1 MQKILG
7 SFPPDPQSQGG
18 LCQRLCQI
26 TNAEIPWRSGLTKG
40 PPESDVTPELCPK
53 GATSVLRGE
62 QNTSDHKL
70 PRRVIFVL
78 FYFAFCS
85 STFLLSTKAMFF
97 FNPLV
102 SQFWRKP
109 LCSILLWLKAAWTK
123 LWLIGCWFP
132 PPEHWLYILQLLDD
146 SSAPRTEPDS
156 AGAQQRIIA
165 VVQLNCS
172 VV

>member
-97 FNPLV
+97 FLIRWSPSSEESL
-102 SQFWRKP
+102 SAAY
-109 LCSILLWLKAAWTK
+109 CCGLK
-123 LWLIGCWFP
+123 LPELNCGSLDVDFP
-132 PPEHWLYILQLLDD
+132 PLNTDFIFSNCLMTVQHHGQSPTLLEL
-146 SSAPRTEPDS
+146 SSVLS
-156 AGAQQRIIA
+156 
-165 VVQLNCS
+165 LLFS
-172 VV
+172 